1 MAETI
6 PQLLREI
13 SSSFPDETAQLQK
26 DLDGT
31 FQPTS
36 FSQLYEEVLD
46 FGSGLKS
53 LDIEKGDH
61 IGLVSENRK
70 EWFICN
76 LATLSIGAVD
86 VPRGCDTTQQE
97 IAYILQFS
105 ECRTAF
111 AENEAQVE
119 KILGVKGELP
129 DLSRIIVLDPGFNK
143 DESLG
148 GKLKKLV
155 SGIDILTFAEIMHAG
170 KEYRKKHPQEVTDLI
185 TGGKASDL
193 ATIIFT
199 SGTTGEPKGVMLT
212 HEAFMN
218 QVRGVPKLLNVGA
231 GDIWL
236 CVLPVW
242 HSFERIM
249 QYVALGT
256 ASSLAY
262 SKPIG
267 KIMLEDFQ
275 KLRPTWM
282 ASVPRIWS
290 SLKAGVYRNINSEGG
305 IKKAL
310 FNFFVA
316 VGKAH
321 STLSYMI
328 RGLLPEF
335 RRRSRILD
343 ILIAFIPFSLLY
355 PFKALGN
362 VLVFKKIKAKLGGRF
377 VAGISGG
384 GALPPDVDKFFA
396 AVGVLLLE
404 GYGLTETAPV
414 LGVRDQDHPVPGTVG
429 PVFPGMTIQIVD
441 EDGNVLPPGRKGTV
455 MTKGPQVML
464 GYYKKPEL
472 TREVLSEDGWL
483 NTGDLG
489 MLTRNN
495 ELRIMGR
502 AKDTIVLLGGEN
514 VEPGPIEQKLQE
526 SVYIEQAIVL
536 GQDQKFLA
544 ALLVPNFEE
553 LEEYAN
559 EHTISYIGHED
570 LVECPEILELYN
582 GIVSDLIHPKNGF
595 KTFEQIFRTALIDKP
610 FELGKEL
617 SQKQEIKRHVIEEM
631 YKYKINDLFA

>member
-6 PQLLREI
+6 PQLLQEI
-13 SSSFPDETAQLQK
+13 SSSYPDETAQLQK
-26 DLDGT
+26 ERDGV

-36 FSQLYEEVLD
+36 FSRLYEEVLD
-46 FGSGLKS
+46 CGSGLRS
-53 LDIEKGDH
+53 LGIQPGDH
-61 IGLVSENRK
+61 IGLISENRK
-70 EWFICN
+70 EWLISN

-86 VPRGCDTTQQE
+86 VPRGCDSTRQE
-97 IAYILQFS
+97 ISYILHFS
-105 ECRTAF
+105 GSRTAF
-111 AENEAQVE
+111 AENESQVE
-119 KILGVKGELP
+119 KILGVKKEIP
-129 DLSRIIVLDPGFNK
+129 DLSRLIVLDPGFDK
-143 DESLG
+143 DESLRGRLKELIG
-148 GKLKKLV
+148 GV
-155 SGIDILTFAEIMHAG
+155 EILTFAEVMDAG
-170 KEYRKKHPQEVTDLI
+170 KTYREEHPAEVTDLI
-185 TGGKASDL
+185 ADGKAADL

-199 SGTTGEPKGVMLT
+199 SGTTGEPKGVMLA
-212 HEAFMN
+212 HEAFIN

-256 ASSLAY
+256 ASALAY

-275 KLRPTWM
+275 KLKPTWM

-290 SLKAGVYRNINSEGG
+290 SLKAGIYRNVNSEGG
-305 IKKAL
+305 VKKAL
-310 FNFFVA
+310 FNFFVGI
-316 VGKAH
+316 GKAH
-321 STLSYMI
+321 ATLSYMI

-335 RRRSRILD
+335 RRRSRVLD
-343 ILIAFIPFSLLY
+343 ILGSFIPFSLLY
-355 PFKALGN
+355 PLKALGN
-362 VLVFKKIKAKLGGRF
+362 MLVFKKIKAKLGGRF

-396 AVGVLLLE
+396 AVGILLLE

-414 LGVRDQDHPVPGTVG
+414 LGVRDQDHAVPGTVG
-429 PVFPGMTIQIVD
+429 PVFPGMTIKIVD
-441 EDGNVLPPGRKGTV
+441 EEGKTLPPGRKGIV
-455 MTKGPQVML
+455 ITKGPQVML

-472 TREVLSEDGWL
+472 TKEVLSEDGWL

-526 SVYIEQAIVL
+526 SIFIEQAVVL

-553 LEEYAN
+553 LERYAT
-559 EHTISYIGHED
+559 EHTISYLGYED
-570 LVECPEILELYN
+570 LVECPEVVKLYN
-582 GIVSDLIHPKNGF
+582 SIASEMIHPKNGF
-595 KTFEQIFRTALIDKP
+595 KTFEQIFRLCLLDKP

-617 SQKQEIKRHVIEEM
+617 SQKQEIKRHVIAKL
-631 YKYKINDLFA
+631 YKDKIKDLFA

>member
-1 MAETI
+1 MT
-6 PQLLREI
+6 
-13 SSSFPDETAQLQK
+13 
-26 DLDGT
+26 
-31 FQPTS
+31 
-36 FSQLYEEVLD
+36 
-46 FGSGLKS
+46 
-53 LDIEKGDH
+53 
-61 IGLVSENRK
+61 
-70 EWFICN
+70 
-76 LATLSIGAVD
+76 
-86 VPRGCDTTQQE
+86 
-97 IAYILQFS
+97 
-105 ECRTAF
+105 
-111 AENEAQVE
+111 
-119 KILGVKGELP
+119 
-129 DLSRIIVLDPGFNK
+129 
-143 DESLG
+143 
-148 GKLKKLV
+148 
-155 SGIDILTFAEIMHAG
+155 GIDILTFAEIMHAG
-170 KEYRKKHPQEVTDLI
+170 KEYRKEHPQEVTDLI
-185 TGGKASDL
+185 TEGKASDL

-343 ILIAFIPFSLLY
+343 ILISFIPFSLLY

-455 MTKGPQVML
+455 MTQGPQVML

-631 YKYKINDLFA
+631 YKYKIKDLFA